1 MKTVSSTNPPLQKRS
16 MNPLDG
22 TFGIG
27 YCIGS
32 LCASKCKTGVLG
44 FLVLSGVV
52 TSHPAA
58 AQTAPIADGVIYQQ
72 AEQRQQQLHEA
83 DQPPGFAGLDYQA
96 PELTT
101 SIVPEGVDEKAC
113 IAQNTLG
120 FASVDPAMLR
130 YLDKAAQ
137 MAILLKSQQVYQA
150 SADD

>member
-1 MKTVSSTNPPLQKRS
+1 MKTVSTANPSLQKRS
-16 MNPLDG
+16 MNPLNG
-22 TFGIG
+22 TFGAG

-32 LCASKCKTGVLG
+32 LCASKCKTGVLS

-101 SIVPEGVDEKAC
+101 SIVPDGVDEKGLYC
-113 IAQNTLG
+113 PEHLG
-120 FASVDPAMLR
+120 FCQR
-130 YLDKAAQ
+130 
-137 MAILLKSQQVYQA
+137 
-150 SADD
+150 